1 MVERR
6 LESLARAVTRAP
18 APLGFAVV
26 GAVVLGILGAVLGLV
41 LGLRS
46 YPGTAWFAVL
56 EVGVPAAL
64 LGAVVGAL
72 TGTVT
77 WLLRRGRPTTRES

>member
-1 MVERR
+1 MT
-6 LESLARAVTRAP
+6 AAVTRAP

-26 GAVVLGILGAVLGLV
+26 GAVVLGILGGVLGLV
-41 LGLRS
+41 LGLVS
-46 YPGTAWFAVL
+46 YPRTAWFAVL
-56 EVGVPAAL
+56 EVGVPAAV

-77 WLLRRGRPTTRES
+77 WLLRRQRTTTRAS